1 VNFAVGICRAIVIF
15 SAIALV
21 PLSSAPQA
29 RADAP
34 APGGDNLA
42 VNPKLARPLP
52 PPGWIAEHRR
62 AWVKQ
67 HEVYKSTC
75 QNPEVTDEIHFLNRL
90 VGFDGYLL
98 NVTQSYLQTAADENG
113 AAAVQHVNL
122 ATSNIG
128 ALRKDI
134 KAADDLASH
143 LQALPPCRP
152 AEAPVAIPAAA
163 ATHPDPV
170 TPAAP
175 DANPAEPP
183 ARKVA
188 AVAPAPGSPQRVAI
202 RFDNHIPALTPTGI
216 RTFDAAIDA
225 IHAGKKLQLAIEGCE
240 DGADYSSGSLC
251 ERRLQALTELL
262 AENGVHDP
270 RRLFADFR

>member
-1 VNFAVGICRAIVIF
+1 MSRVIVAVAAV
-15 SAIALV
+15 ALV
-21 PLSSAPQA
+21 QLMGASQA
-29 RADAP
+29 RADDPAP
-34 APGGDNLA
+34 AGDNLA

-98 NVTQSYLQTAADENG
+98 NVTQSYMQSAADENG

-122 ATSNIG
+122 ASSNIG

-134 KAADDLASH
+134 KAADDLASQ
-143 LQALPPCRP
+143 LQALPPCKP

-163 ATHPDPV
+163 ATRPDRV

-175 DANPAEPP
+175 DANLAEPS
-183 ARKVA
+183 AGKVA
-188 AVAPAPGSPQRVAI
+188 AATPVAGSPQRAVI
-202 RFDNHIPALTPTGI
+202 RFDNHIAALTPTGI
-216 RTFDAAIDA
+216 RTFDAAVDA
-225 IHAGKKLQLAIEGCE
+225 VRAGKKLQFAIEGCE
-240 DGADYSSGSLC
+240 DGADYSAGSPC
-251 ERRLQALTELL
+251 ERRLQALIELL
-262 AENGVHDP
+262 AENGVRDP
-270 RRLFADFR
+270 RRLFADLR